1 MLIISL
7 KPLYLKKY
15 LTYYLKVDRRVVYCS
30 TMKTK
35 ILLAPLSGVS
45 DFSFRLISRE
55 FGAGFCFFEML
66 DANAILKN
74 HRGTMRILKTDESD
88 LPIGAQIVGGD
99 SKAVSEAA
107 SKLFSIVPN
116 VSLID
121 LNCGCPVKK
130 VIKKGAGSALLKD
143 HSRLSAILKGLKGS
157 VTVPIT
163 VKLRVGYDKRDT
175 KEAVKTAKVCENNGA
190 SIIFVHGRTR
200 EDGYSGE
207 VDYEAIREI
216 KNNVKIPVYGSGNIF
231 NPTMAAKM
239 FNETNCDGI
248 LVARGAL
255 GNPWIF
261 KDIENYLATKKENP
275 EPNIKTKKAVL
286 KKHLSY
292 IRKYKDLSPSHQVAY
307 MRKIAIWY
315 MRGLANASQV
325 RKNICE
331 VREYNKLI
339 KVIDSAGR

>member
-1 MLIISL
+1 MTTNII
-7 KPLYLKKY
+7 
-15 LTYYLKVDRRVVYCS
+15 
-30 TMKTK
+30 
-35 ILLAPLSGVS
+35 LAPLSGIS

-74 HRGTMRILKTDESD
+74 HRGTMRILKTDEHD

-99 SKAVSEAA
+99 AKAVSEAA
-107 SKLFSIVPN
+107 LKLLSIVPN

-121 LNCGCPVKK
+121 LNCGCPAKK
-130 VIKKGAGSALLKD
+130 VIKKFAGSALLKN
-143 HSRLSAILKGLKGS
+143 HRNLSAILKGLKSS
-157 VTVPIT
+157 VKVPIT
-163 VKLRVGYDKRDT
+163 AKLRIGYDKRDT
-175 KEAVKTAKVCENNGA
+175 NEAVKVAKICENDGV

-200 EDGYSGE
+200 EEGYSGE

-216 KNNVKIPVYGSGNIF
+216 KSNVKVPVYGSGNIL

-261 KDIENYLATKKENP
+261 KDIENYLKTGKENP
-275 EPNIKTKKAVL
+275 EPNLKIKKSVL

-292 IRKYKDLSPSHQVAY
+292 VRKYKDLPPSHQVAY

-315 MRGLANASQV
+315 MRGLSNASKV
-325 RKNICE
+325 RKKICE
-331 VREYNKLI
+331 VREYNELI
-339 KVIDSAGR
+339 RVVNSAGR